1 MRNIIL
7 LTFLFLP
14 IIVNTQT
21 ILPTF
26 EDSPIWEM
34 MYDNYFSYE
43 SYSIEL
49 KEDTLICGQ
58 LWTPVENTNTDLF
71 IAGRIGY
78 FREEGEKVFVRKT
91 ENCDEEVFLMFD
103 FSAEVGDTLIVG
115 WGGGNPLYPYEVV
128 VTGKSVF
135 TVNGVERRIVNV
147 LHDALFTPISF
158 VWVEGVGNIEGH
170 APPLYSL
177 DCSLF
182 LCSESGYLFNCF
194 YENGNLSFTDPFS
207 VQSCEY
213 LIDTLRVNQNLST
226 GNNNGTDWENA
237 FFDLQDALEIADSS
251 TVILVAEGTYFPTA
265 NDDRTVSFVIPD
277 GVQLYGGF
285 MGNETNIIDRNIED
299 NPTILSGD
307 IGLLED
313 KSDNS
318 YHVLYAFDVDSTT
331 IIDGF
336 IIEKGNANGMPFSS
350 DNAKGGGFLINTDF
364 TNPKANP
371 VIKNCIFKDNSGCF
385 GGGIYC
391 KGRHNQSALNNL
403 ENCVFSNNFVSKEGG
418 GIYKKGG
425 KVNSFAKVL
434 NCSFIENYA
443 ITGGAF
449 HLGNFKGKQLFEN
462 CLFEKDSAD
471 FEGGALYVINGESN
485 FSLELNKCRI
495 INNKSESGGGVS
507 FTCFEFDPGTQINF
521 IIDSTDFLENS
532 GYLSGGGGLVINTV
546 FGSNLLVSINHTI
559 FEDNT
564 ANSGGGGIFIQSQG
578 DIALVVNNSVFAN
591 NIVYN
596 NGGCGGIY
604 YAGAGNPDIPF
615 SMNTDIKNTI
625 FNGNSDALG
634 FFTGFGGGINLN
646 ATNCTFSDNGDR
658 PFWKN
663 WNPNFTDTY
672 FNNWYISNSIIWE
685 DAPIEFLFFN
695 NNLDNFTI
703 NDYFLNNCLV
713 NVPNCIVDG
722 VDACIEG
729 MIYQQDPLFRNPQN
743 NDFQLAGCSSAINAG
758 NNTYLQTED
767 TLDLSGMPRILEN
780 IVDMGA
786 YERDSF
792 TTEILE
798 VIDETCADAMDGE
811 IIVATQSNEPLI
823 FDWQVDS
830 MNGEGLTDLSM
841 GDYFLVISDSLG
853 CADSVNITV
862 GGGIPIEVFGSIE
875 DASAATVEDGAIFI
889 DSIIGGTA
897 PYNLAWEMGNTT
909 LFLEEL
915 AIGMYTLMVMDANG
929 CEAEVVFEVSFMSGT
944 IESAIAAFDF
954 KLYPNPIEN
963 MLFLEWNEQFK
974 PNNLTIY
981 NVLGKIVY
989 EVEIRNKRSL
999 NLKKLPSGVYFLEI
1013 GNAEQRVIQQIIK
1026 N

>member
-1 MRNIIL
+1 MQR
-7 LTFLFLP
+7 TVLFL
-14 IIVNTQT
+14 I
-21 ILPTF
+21 
-26 EDSPIWEM
+26 
-34 MYDNYFSYE
+34 
-43 SYSIEL
+43 
-49 KEDTLICGQ
+49 
-58 LWTPVENTNTDLF
+58 
-71 IAGRIGY
+71 
-78 FREEGEKVFVRKT
+78 T
-91 ENCDEEVFLMFD
+91 E
-103 FSAEVGDTLIVG
+103 
-115 WGGGNPLYPYEVV
+115 
-128 VTGKSVF
+128 
-135 TVNGVERRIVNV
+135 TV
-147 LHDALFTPISF
+147 H
-158 VWVEGVGNIEGH
+158 
-170 APPLYSL
+170 
-177 DCSLF
+177 
-182 LCSESGYLFNCF
+182 
-194 YENGNLSFTDPFS
+194 
-207 VQSCEY
+207 
-213 LIDTLRVNQNLST
+213 
-226 GNNNGTDWENA
+226 
-237 FFDLQDALEIADSS
+237 
-251 TVILVAEGTYFPTA
+251 
-265 NDDRTVSFVIPD
+265 
-277 GVQLYGGF
+277 
-285 MGNETNIIDRNIED
+285 
-299 NPTILSGD
+299 
-307 IGLLED
+307 
-313 KSDNS
+313 
-318 YHVLYAFDVDSTT
+318 
-331 IIDGF
+331 
-336 IIEKGNANGMPFSS
+336 
-350 DNAKGGGFLINTDF
+350 
-364 TNPKANP
+364 
-371 VIKNCIFKDNSGCF
+371 
-385 GGGIYC
+385 
-391 KGRHNQSALNNL
+391 
-403 ENCVFSNNFVSKEGG
+403 
-418 GIYKKGG
+418 
-425 KVNSFAKVL
+425 
-434 NCSFIENYA
+434 
-443 ITGGAF
+443 
-449 HLGNFKGKQLFEN
+449 
-462 CLFEKDSAD
+462 
-471 FEGGALYVINGESN
+471 
-485 FSLELNKCRI
+485 
-495 INNKSESGGGVS
+495 
-507 FTCFEFDPGTQINF
+507 
-521 IIDSTDFLENS
+521 
-532 GYLSGGGGLVINTV
+532 
-546 FGSNLLVSINHTI
+546 
-559 FEDNT
+559 
-564 ANSGGGGIFIQSQG
+564 
-578 DIALVVNNSVFAN
+578 
-591 NIVYN
+591 
-596 NGGCGGIY
+596 
-604 YAGAGNPDIPF
+604 
-615 SMNTDIKNTI
+615 
-625 FNGNSDALG
+625 
-634 FFTGFGGGINLN
+634 
-646 ATNCTFSDNGDR
+646 
-658 PFWKN
+658 
-663 WNPNFTDTY
+663 